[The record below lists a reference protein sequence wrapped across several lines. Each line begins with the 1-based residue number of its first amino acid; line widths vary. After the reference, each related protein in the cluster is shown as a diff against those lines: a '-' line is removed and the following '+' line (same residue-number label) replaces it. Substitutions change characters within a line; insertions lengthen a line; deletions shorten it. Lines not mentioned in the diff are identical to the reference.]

1 MAVPVVVV
9 GGFLGAGKTSLINR
23 IVNRCAPLRLS
34 VLVNDFGALAID
46 SDLIEQAGERIVTL
60 KNGCVCCSL
69 QGDLLASIRMVLSRP
84 DPPDAVLVE
93 CSGVSRIG
101 AVRDALLD
109 PVIWQAA
116 ALEAVVCVADAADMA
131 ADEGYFDDPLRAAPI
146 RDADL
151 VVLSKTDLLSGAVL
165 ERVLAALH
173 ARKRADLVLRPADAA
188 DLPGLLLAAAPGHAP
203 ATAPRQGARFRAE
216 DGADASSLFASVSW
230 RSARAL
236 DFGAFQAAI
245 QRHAATILRA
255 KGILRLHGRETA
267 PLLFQM
273 VGQRVTVG
281 PAPARAAGADGT
293 RLVFIGRRGRI
304 DCAAIAADMDGCVP
318 PGTAGEA

>member
-69 QGDLLASIRMVLSRP
+69 QGDLLASIRVVLSRP

-109 PVIWQAA
+109 PVIWRAA

-131 ADEGYFDDPLRAAPI
+131 AD
-146 RDADL
+146 
-151 VVLSKTDLLSGAVL
+151 
-165 ERVLAALH
+165 
-173 ARKRADLVLRPADAA
+173 
-188 DLPGLLLAAAPGHAP
+188 
-203 ATAPRQGARFRAE
+203 
-216 DGADASSLFASVSW
+216 
-230 RSARAL
+230 
-236 DFGAFQAAI
+236 
-245 QRHAATILRA
+245 
-255 KGILRLHGRETA
+255 
-267 PLLFQM
+267 
-273 VGQRVTVG
+273 
-281 PAPARAAGADGT
+281 
-293 RLVFIGRRGRI
+293 
-304 DCAAIAADMDGCVP
+304 
-318 PGTAGEA
+318 